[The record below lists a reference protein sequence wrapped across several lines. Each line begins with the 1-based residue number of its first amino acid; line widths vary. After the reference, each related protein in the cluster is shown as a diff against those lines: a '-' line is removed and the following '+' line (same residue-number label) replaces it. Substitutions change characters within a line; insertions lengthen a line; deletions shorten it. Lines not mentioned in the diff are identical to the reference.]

1 MMYVRECFALK
12 IQIYMSSRSIPA
24 ALAKFQRLGG
34 LQMTEFY
41 FSQFWRLE
49 NLRSGCQH
57 GRVLE
62 KVLNQVVDH

>member
-1 MMYVRECFALK
+1 
-12 IQIYMSSRSIPA
+12 MSSWSIPA

-34 LQMTEFY
+34 LQMTEFH

-49 NLRSGCQH
+49 NLRSRCQH

-62 KVLNQVVDH
+62 KAVNQVADH

>member
-1 MMYVRECFALK
+1 
-12 IQIYMSSRSIPA
+12 MSSRSIPA

-62 KVLNQVVDH
+62 KALNQVVDR